1 MANMRDEIIKSTA
14 TADVNLL
21 KKVAAPRPPKTVWL
35 EPPPKVAPMSAPLP
49 LCRSTTATRTTAMSR
64 WRTESVMN
72 IDTSLRGRV

>member
-49 LCRSTTATRTTAMSR
+49 LWRSTTVTRTTAMSR
-64 WRTESVMN
+64 WRAESIMN
-72 IDTSLRGRV
+72 IDTS